1 MPYSKAYTGT
11 LAVEEEAFEL
21 RAERFSVRTRDAERT
36 DIVEVAFKLEGDRNA
51 YWIQGVSTIAPDGRY
66 VSEPLPVTWER
77 EYAGV
82 DEAVIV
88 LMRVEET
95 PEGCEVEGEWCEYGD
110 RYRFSGFLEPFLA
123 QV

>member
-82 DEAVIV
+82 DEAG
-88 LMRVEET
+88 RV
-95 PEGCEVEGEWCEYGD
+95 GGG
-110 RYRFSGFLEPFLA
+110 RYRAPPPSDPDVRVLTHPVPHMTGSLRWPR
-123 QV
+123 